1 MDLLKGKV
9 KTIYFKYLAAAFGS
23 SLIASIYGVVDLAVV
38 GQYHGP
44 EGTAAISVISPF
56 WNLIYSLGLL
66 MGIGGSVLFSTLKG
80 ESVQNER
87 RANEYFST
95 AVIGGV
101 GLAVLAWLG
110 LIFFD
115 RELLLLFGAD
125 AMLLPLARAYL
136 RPIKFIVPSFLMSQL
151 LSAFI
156 RNDGN
161 PALAT
166 KAVLFG
172 GIFNVFGDVF
182 FVFTLDM
189 GIMGAGLATAMGS
202 FFSVLIMLSHF
213 FRKSNS
219 LRFIR
224 PQGFLRKLKEISVTG
239 FSTFFIDVAMGILTI
254 FFNRQIMKY
263 LDTNALAVY
272 GIVAYVSTFVQCCAY
287 SAGQAAQ
294 PIISTNYGARQGG
307 RIRETLRYA
316 LLTIAFFSLFWTGL
330 SLAASNLYIRVFTTP
345 TPEVLA
351 IGPSI
356 IRRYCVSFLLLPLN
370 IFSTYYFQALMK
382 PGASFIVSVSRGAV
396 ISGLLIYLLPVAA
409 GANAIWFAMPIT
421 ELIVG
426 IYVTVMMCRI
436 TKQLEK
442 EPRQTRH
449 I

>member
-1 MDLLKGKV
+1 MDLLKGKI
-9 KTIYFKYLAAAFGS
+9 KTVYFKYLAAAFGS
-23 SLIASIYGVVDLAVV
+23 SLIASIYGIVDLAVV

-44 EGTAAISVISPF
+44 EGTAAISVVSPF

-66 MGIGGSVLFSTLKG
+66 MGIGGSVLFSTLRG
-80 ESVQNER
+80 ESAKNAR
-87 RANEYFST
+87 RANEYFT
-95 AVIGGV
+95 AAVIGGA

-115 RELLLLFGAD
+115 RQLLLLFGAD
-125 AMLLPLARAYL
+125 ETLLPLARAYL
-136 RPIKFIVPSFLMSQL
+136 KPIKFIVPSFLISQL

-161 PALAT
+161 PGLAT

-172 GIFNVFGDVF
+172 GIFNVFGDIF

-213 FRKSNS
+213 LRKDNS
-219 LRFIR
+219 LRLVKPF
-224 PQGFLRKLKEISVTG
+224 GLLRKLKEIGVTG
-239 FSTFFIDVAMGILTI
+239 FSTFCIDVAMGILTV

-263 LDTNALAVY
+263 LNTDALAVY
-272 GIVAYVSTFVQCCAY
+272 GIVSYVSTFAQCCAY

-294 PIISTNYGARQGG
+294 PIISTNYGAGQGG
-307 RIRETLRYA
+307 RIKETLRYG
-316 LLTIAFFSLFWTGL
+316 LLTIAFFSLFWTVL
-330 SLAASNLYIRVFTTP
+330 SLAAPEMYIRLFTTP
-345 TPEVLA
+345 TPEVLT

-370 IFSTYYFQALMK
+370 IFATYYFQALMK
-382 PGASFIVSVSRGAV
+382 PGTSFVVSISRGAV
-396 ISGLLIYLLPVAA
+396 ISGILIYLLPLAA
-409 GANAIWFAMPIT
+409 GADAIWFAMPIT

-426 IYVTVMMCRI
+426 VYVAIMMIKI
-436 TKQLEK
+436 TKQLEN
-442 EPRQTRH
+442 
-449 I
+449 

>member
-1 MDLLKGKV
+1 MDLLKGKIE
-9 KTIYFKYLAAAFGS
+9 TIYFKYLAAAFGS

-125 AMLLPLARAYL
+125 ATLLPLAQAYL

-213 FRKSNS
+213 LRKGNS

-224 PQGFLRKLKEISVTG
+224 PQSFLRKLKEIGVTG

-254 FFNRQIMKY
+254 FFNRQIMK
-263 LDTNALAVY
+263 
-272 GIVAYVSTFVQCCAY
+272 
-287 SAGQAAQ
+287 
-294 PIISTNYGARQGG
+294 
-307 RIRETLRYA
+307 
-316 LLTIAFFSLFWTGL
+316 
-330 SLAASNLYIRVFTTP
+330 
-345 TPEVLA
+345 
-351 IGPSI
+351 
-356 IRRYCVSFLLLPLN
+356 
-370 IFSTYYFQALMK
+370 
-382 PGASFIVSVSRGAV
+382 
-396 ISGLLIYLLPVAA
+396 
-409 GANAIWFAMPIT
+409 
-421 ELIVG
+421 
-426 IYVTVMMCRI
+426 
-436 TKQLEK
+436 
-442 EPRQTRH
+442 
-449 I
+449 